1 VHVVLTQNG
10 WCVFFSFD
18 TTGLQV
24 KLAVSLHAANDR
36 DRSAVLPV
44 NRRYPLDELMETCL
58 QYVKTTDRRCVT
70 HA

>member
-1 VHVVLTQNG
+1 M
-10 WCVFFSFD
+10 
-18 TTGLQV
+18 

-58 QYVKTTDRRCVT
+58 QYVKTTGRRCVGQ
-70 HA
+70 ARSSRPY